1 MKLSTRCDLGVS
13 VGYVPRRSFSPRTVF
28 DIRAAQVNLADLRK
42 KYDLD
47 EIEVRLLVYAENL
60 DQFGRVA
67 G

>member
-1 MKLSTRCDLGVS
+1 MKSSTRCDLGVDVS
-13 VGYVPRRSFSPRTVF
+13 PLPRRSFSPRTVF
-28 DIRAAQVNLADLRK
+28 DIRGATVNLPDLCK